1 MKIISINREMP
12 SMYVQG
18 SVQLFRLPKV
28 FEKLASYSAVVR
40 PSVMTVNRMQL
51 LPMNV
56 FPSHFQE
63 CIIES

>member
-1 MKIISINREMP
+1 MP
-12 SMYVQG
+12 SIYVQG

-51 LPMNV
+51 LPRMNV